1 MSDDIVARLRDPSLG
16 SPRWM
21 DTMAEAAD
29 HIEAQA
35 AYIRELR
42 ECLVQYVELDWP
54 KAEQHKRARDIIM
67 QTWEYKR
74 SRVKPATGGKDEM
87 DN

>member
-35 AYIRELR
+35 KRIKEL
-42 ECLVQYVELDWP
+42 EYFMKWLASVQNGSFYVDDQEYQVTFTKTNGEP
-54 KAEQHKRARDIIM
+54 K
-67 QTWEYKR
+67 
-74 SRVKPATGGKDEM
+74 
-87 DN
+87 

>member
-29 HIEAQA
+29 HIEVQA
-35 AYIRELR
+35 KRIAEL
-42 ECLVQYVELDWP
+42 EYFMKWLASVQNGSFYVDDQEYQVTITKTNGEP
-54 KAEQHKRARDIIM
+54 K
-67 QTWEYKR
+67 
-74 SRVKPATGGKDEM
+74 
-87 DN
+87 

>member
-1 MSDDIVARLRDPSLG
+1 MNDDIVARLRDPSLG

-35 AYIRELR
+35 KRIAEL
-42 ECLVQYVELDWP
+42 EYFMKWLASVQNGSFYVDDQEYQVTFTKTNGEP
-54 KAEQHKRARDIIM
+54 K
-67 QTWEYKR
+67 
-74 SRVKPATGGKDEM
+74 
-87 DN
+87 